1 MNTLKVISAL
11 VKLLTFNLYRQFIT
25 PKLLKIISDVM
36 KVCQQRQNTKCLLSV
51 SDIISVRSRVEEG
64 KWVSLEAKDCYSF
77 QCSGSLL
84 SVYTVIEMFLNLCP
98 ALFFPFSLFPIPS
111 VCSFHSLFLTLL
123 STPCSFPTLCFS
135 ASFVVV
141 LMLPAELRDSGT
153 IAYLCGNHLLHLS
166 STAGTNELIAE
177 VCSPL

>member
-1 MNTLKVISAL
+1 M
-11 VKLLTFNLYRQFIT
+11 VKLLTFNLYRQFVT
-25 PKLLKIISDVM
+25 PQAFEDNFRCNES
-36 KVCQQRQNTKCLLSV
+36 LSAEAEHQMFAV
-51 SDIISVRSRVEEG
+51 SRVEEG

-98 ALFFPFSLFPIPS
+98 ALLFPFSLFPIPS
-111 VCSFHSLFLTLL
+111 VCSFHSLFLTLP
-123 STPCSFPTLCFS
+123 STPCSFPTLCCF

-166 STAGTNELIAE
+166 STAGTNELITE